1 MRQLRI
7 LTGAVVLLWCVLA
20 VTIVATSGTNGNSV
34 STLDMVDFV
43 PTDFNYTDWR
53 RYNADGQPN
62 ALSSKRT
69 PFFAGNIQQPD
80 TALLQSR
87 WRSLRYSRHIASG
100 QFAPTGAEYTRFSD
114 GTPASGVAPEN
125 QPRLAQQ
132 VRVKQDIRYR
142 AQPQLADPL
151 KPTMTSLFM
160 SGKGAF
166 SIEEKAGEEE
176 EEEEENEPPK
186 EVVIV
191 KSESSDSYSGYIWA
205 TIIVVGLLYLL
216 AELEELEEYEMRG
229 NSTMRRLNAPAGF
242 GPTIRISHG
251 LP

>member
-53 RYNADGQPN
+53 RHNADGQPN

-69 PFFAGNIQQPD
+69 PFFSGNIQQPD
-80 TALLQSR
+80 AALLQIP
-87 WRSLRYSRHIASG
+87 WRSLRFSRHIARG
-100 QFAPTGAEYTRFSD
+100 QFAPHGIGFTSFSN
-114 GTPASGVAPEN
+114 GTPASGVTLEN
-125 QPRLAQQ
+125 HPRLARQ
-132 VRVKQDIRYR
+132 VRLKRDIRYR

-191 KSESSDSYSGYIWA
+191 KSESSNSYSGYLWA
-205 TIIVVGLLYLL
+205 TLIVLGLYYLL
-216 AELEELEEYEMRG
+216 VELEKLEEYEMRG
-229 NSTMRRLNAPAGF
+229 NSTMRRLYAPVGF
-242 GPTIRISHG
+242 GPTIRLSHG